1 MLKKLKKVIIIA
13 AAAVMLSA
21 GFATAAPNEAHAA
34 HWADKQMKWALSYG
48 YVRADLRDNYATRQ
62 DAWLIMARWA
72 HQGYFMGSYE
82 DARKFVV
89 KDRISDGTRGT
100 NWVTRNEMAA
110 MIYNYTSP
118 NQGGWTPNGGFEEAI
133 KWGRFFGIYDG
144 TRGNDPATRAEVV
157 TMLYNARR

>member
-1 MLKKLKKVIIIA
+1 MLKKLKKFMIVA

-21 GFATAAPNEAHAA
+21 GFATAAPKEAHAA
-34 HWADKQMKWALSYG
+34 HWADKQMNWAFSHG
-48 YVRADLRDNYATRQ
+48 YISADLRDNYATRQ

-72 HQGYFMGSYE
+72 HQGLFWGGYE

-89 KDRISDGTRGT
+89 NDHISDGTRGT

-110 MIYNYTSP
+110 MIYNHTSP
-118 NQGGWTPNGGFEEAI
+118 DQSGWTPNGGFEEAI

-144 TRGNDPATRAEVV
+144 SRGNDPATRAEVV